1 MYTRLSLGALSI
13 AMSVNTG
20 TGVSRYL
27 RLYRVLAQA
36 LLERRIGAGEPLPSE
51 PSLVREYGVSR
62 STVRRAL
69 SRLEAEGRIVRKR
82 GSGTY
87 ARAEGRQALS
97 RSRAPVLDDAWGL
110 PVTAAGQTLTLAR
123 IPTPGFLQIE
133 QPEFGRTT
141 LLIRQI
147 RYLEGEPVVLET
159 AHVPEEIGARLT
171 RGRLREGGSFLT
183 LLAKLG
189 HRSSSVEREFAA
201 LAADPTAAESLGMPI
216 GAPILNV
223 RALARDSQ
231 HRILAYLNL
240 CCRPERYEARVAV
253 ELREK
258 AISSGKARLRSLP

>member
-1 MYTRLSLGALSI
+1 M
-13 AMSVNTG
+13 AMTVNTG

-51 PSLVREYGVSR
+51 PRLVREYGVSR

-87 ARAEGRQALS
+87 AREQGRQAIS
-97 RSRAPVLDDAWGL
+97 RTRSPVLDDAGGL
-110 PVTAAGQTLTLAR
+110 PASAAGRTLTFAR
-123 IPTPGFLQIE
+123 IPTPGFLIE
-133 QPEFGRTT
+133 QPGFGRTA
-141 LLIRQI
+141 LLLRQI

-159 AHVPEEIGARLT
+159 AYVPEEIGGRLT
-171 RGRLREGGSFLT
+171 RGRLRNEGGSILT
-183 LLAKLG
+183 LLAGLG

-201 LAADPTAAESLGMPI
+201 LAADPTAADSLGVLI
-216 GAPILNV
+216 GAPVLNV

-240 CCRPERYEARVAV
+240 CCRPDRYEARTTI

-258 AISSGKARLRSLP
+258 GMPSRKARLRSLP